1 VGMEVQAPARCS
13 ESFFRCLTAVIIP
26 RTRNSCQRMCTW
38 MMVLGIGGG
47 AGRWA
52 RQADTANAEVRTVNA
67 KLKSTLTQ
75 LRSSRNLCMDIT
87 LICVVLG
94 IAAYIYSWFS

>member
-1 VGMEVQAPARCS
+1 MVDVMES
-13 ESFFRCLTAVIIP
+13 K
-26 RTRNSCQRMCTW
+26 
-38 MMVLGIGGG
+38 
-47 AGRWA
+47 
-52 RQADTANAEVRTVNA
+52 ADTANAELRTVNA
-67 KLKSTLTQ
+67 KLKTTLTA